1 MNHSAKLMWGCLAI
15 VALAVVLAVA
25 LTTPYYLLVALPCVL
40 MIGAMLWMMR
50 GGMGD
55 GSGRRGRQ

>member
-1 MNHSAKLMWGCLAI
+1 MNHSAKLMWGCVAI

-25 LTTPYYLLVALPCVL
+25 LTTSYYLLFALPCVL

-50 GGMGD
+50 GRD
-55 GSGRRGRQ
+55 G